1 MQPIIP
7 VRITATAV
15 SEGSAPNA
23 SLIPMATA
31 AVTDFGIRDSK
42 IGCGKLR
49 ASPNKITDV
58 IAVTEPTT
66 KATSIGSRAE
76 STTLRFS

>member
-1 MQPIIP
+1 
-7 VRITATAV
+7 
-15 SEGSAPNA
+15 
-23 SLIPMATA
+23 MATA
-31 AVTDFGIRDSK
+31 AVTDFGVRDSK

-49 ASPNKITDV
+49 ALPNKITDV